1 MFRPGLVSPYSRGS
15 LMRWPYVGYFVL
27 RDGLYTGQ
35 ELKSYVSRSWRRKR
49 KELTGW
55 VKVMVTCPGSCWA
68 HQPIQSLGKET
79 LTLLD
84 PWVGVL
90 FFFFKKNN

>member
-1 MFRPGLVSPYSRGS
+1 MQ
-15 LMRWPYVGYFVL
+15 WPYVGYFVL
-27 RDGLYTGQ
+27 RDGLYTSQ

-55 VKVMVTCPGSCWA
+55 VDVMVTRPGSCWA
-68 HQPIQSLGKET
+68 HQPIQSLGTET

-84 PWVGVL
+84 PWVGVFFCL
-90 FFFFKKNN
+90 FFFKKNN

>member
-1 MFRPGLVSPYSRGS
+1 MSPGAG
-15 LMRWPYVGYFVL
+15 
-27 RDGLYTGQ
+27 D
-35 ELKSYVSRSWRRKR
+35 ER

-79 LTLLD
+79 PTLLD

-90 FFFFKKNN
+90 FFFFKKNNPEPWARQCDAGRQPL